1 MKRYLIT
8 GSDGFVGSG
17 MKHFLAQQEPDAEII
32 AIGREHN
39 LFDPAICKNVL
50 SNCGKLDYI
59 LHFADV
65 NGNAEWSRKHA
76 ADQYFSNMRI
86 TLNLLEN
93 VVYYQRQARFVGF
106 SSLWA
111 YPEKATNFS
120 EADYWAGA
128 LAETIQQYGMS
139 KKMLGSGLAACR
151 QQHELKGTMLVLGS
165 IYGPDDHSDHLVPS
179 LISKMKSNPLELLV
193 WGDGSQVRD
202 FIFLDDQLRGIYQN
216 KDYEGELLNIAGGQP
231 ASVYE
236 VVTLLQELMNYRG
249 KIIYMGE
256 GNSHADDRRLDMSVA
271 TRYSGW
277 PGNFRLKSL
286 REGLKITIEI
296 GT

>member
-1 MKRYLIT
+1 MTRYLIT

-17 MKHFLAQQEPDAEII
+17 MKHFLSQQEPDAEII

-39 LFDPAICKNVL
+39 LFDPAICKSVL
-50 SNCGKLDYI
+50 ASCRKLDYI
-59 LHFADV
+59 FHFADV
-65 NGNAEWSRKHA
+65 NGNAEWSRRHA
-76 ADQYFSNMRI
+76 ADQYFSNMKI
-86 TLNLLEN
+86 TLNFLEN
-93 VVYYQRQARFVGF
+93 VVHYQRQARFIGF

-111 YPEKATNFS
+111 YPEKATNFR
-120 EADYWAGA
+120 EADYWMGG
-128 LAETIQQYGMS
+128 LSESIQQYGMS

-151 QQHELKGTMLVLGS
+151 LQHELKGTMLVLGS
-165 IYGPDDHSDHLVPS
+165 IYGPGDHSDHLVPS
-179 LISKMKSNPLELLV
+179 LISKMKSNSHELLV

-202 FIFLDDQLRGIYQN
+202 FIFLDDQLQGIYRN
-216 KDYEGELLNIAGGQP
+216 KDYEGELLNIAGAQP

-236 VVTLLQELMNYRG
+236 VVTILQELMDYRG
-249 KIIYMGE
+249 KIIYTGA
-256 GNSHADDRRLDMSVA
+256 GNSITDDRRLDMSVA

-277 PGNFRLKSL
+277 PGSFRLKSL